1 MEILKDIIGYEGL
14 YQASSLGKIKSLIC
28 RYSNVEYLKEGTT
41 KCNYKSVTLCKDN
54 KHTSK
59 NVHRLIAE
67 AFFGKSK
74 LDVNHK
80 DGDKTNNKIEN
91 LEFVTKSENIK
102 HAIKKGLF
110 KPNFNKIAI
119 ETKKK
124 VMQINPF
131 TNEIVNTFVS
141 SHEASR
147 QTGFNRGNISST
159 CRGNGKLVNGYNWK
173 YEHS

>member
-14 YQASSLGKIKSLIC
+14 YQASSLGKIKSLIG

-41 KCNYKSVTLCKDN
+41 KCNYKTVTLCKNN

-67 AFFGKSK
+67 AFYGKSK

-102 HAIKKGLF
+102 HALKKGLF
-110 KPNFNKIAI
+110 IPNFDKIAI
-119 ETKKK
+119 ETRKKIA
-124 VMQINPF
+124 QINIA
-131 TNEIVNTFVS
+131 NDGVINIFVS
-141 SHEASR
+141 AHEASR
-147 QTGFNRGNISST
+147 QTKINRGNISAT
-159 CRGNGKLVNGYNWK
+159 CRGLYETAGGYKWK
-173 YEHS
+173 YI

>member
-14 YQASSLGKIKSLIC
+14 YQASSLGKIKSLIG
-28 RYSNVEYLKEGTT
+28 RYENVEYLKEGTT
-41 KCNYKSVTLCKDN
+41 KCNYKTVTLCKNN

-67 AFFGKSK
+67 AFYGKSK

-102 HAIKKGLF
+102 HALKTGLF
-110 KPNFNKIAI
+110 NPNFDKIAV
-119 ETKKK
+119 ETRKKIA
-124 VMQINPF
+124 QINIA
-131 TNEIVNTFVS
+131 NDDVINIFVS
-141 SHEASR
+141 AHEASR
-147 QTGFNRGNISST
+147 QTKINRGNISAT
-159 CRGNGKLVNGYNWK
+159 CRGLYETAGGYKWK
-173 YEHS
+173 YI